1 MTKMMNPA
9 VMMAPNQRVGMLGG
23 TPLPTVTPQPS
34 NAPRQVAAR
43 PATTTMLRTAQPA
56 PNVPQTGLIGSEQAL
71 LGGQSAALGAML
83 SGNTLAASNLNKI
96 ADLQMPASQIGAA
109 PQIAG
114 AQIGSAPQVQSA
126 IIRAP
131 LGISQQYTQAAGS
144 AGYDPTKA
152 NAAIQQGIDPL
163 TGYSAQGGSA
173 NKLQADLSGANGQA
187 AQQAA
192 YAAYQSSPAMQYQME
207 QMQRATE
214 QSAAAR
220 GGLLGGNV
228 LQELQRN
235 ASGIAS
241 QDYQNQFNNLSQVT
255 NTGLQAAGQIGQ
267 LRGQQAGIL
276 GNLEAGKMSADAQ
289 LQAQKMGNEA
299 SIYGQ
304 QLGLQADLAARQFQG
319 DLSTNLQN
327 AQMQS
332 QNQLTQF
339 GADAQRNAQN
349 SELLAQNQLAQF
361 QADQVR
367 NAQNTQLKAD
377 AYSQLANL
385 AQANGLNTAGLF
397 TGTAQQVASG
407 RTQAGQA
414 IAQNANQAASNISN
428 MLAQN
433 GVAVSDMM
441 AKDISTVTDMIYQS
455 GMQEKVDAQ
464 QLAAILANISG
475 GQASTVAQGYSNIGA
490 ANAAGTLG
498 MGNALQGG
506 TEQLI
511 ASGVMS
517 APRGNIRANTPQG
530 GILGAGT
537 GSQYGAYA

>member
-1 MTKMMNPA
+1 M
-9 VMMAPNQRVGMLGG
+9 
-23 TPLPTVTPQPS
+23 LPTS
-34 NAPRQVAAR
+34 
-43 PATTTMLRTAQPA
+43 QPA

-71 LGGQSAALGAML
+71 LGGQSAALGAM
-83 SGNTLAASNLNKI
+83 SVGNTLATANLNNV
-96 ADLQMPASQIGAA
+96 ANLQIPQAQLGNA
-109 PQIAG
+109 PR
-114 AQIGSAPQVQSA
+114 VQSA
-126 IIRAP
+126 TIAAP

-144 AGYDPTKA
+144 AGFDPTKA
-152 NAAIQQGIDPL
+152 NAAIDQGVVPL
-163 TGYSAQGGSA
+163 TGYADQGNPA
-173 NKLQADLSGANGQA
+173 NKLQADLSGANGAAAQA
-187 AQQAA
+187 AAIASVQGNP
-192 YAAYQSSPAMQYQME
+192 YTE
-207 QMQRATE
+207 QMKLNAERSILQN
-214 QSAAAR
+214 SAAT
-220 GGLLGGNV
+220 GSLGGGNV
-228 LQELQRN
+228 LDQLYKN
-235 ASGIAS
+235 SASIFAE
-241 QDYQNQFNNLSQVT
+241 DYQNRFNNLGVVSDR
-255 NTGLQAAGQIGQ
+255 GLAAAGQIGQ

-304 QLGLQADLAARQFQG
+304 QLGLQSDLAARQFQG
-319 DLSTNLQN
+319 DLSTNQLN
-327 AQMQS
+327 AELEAQR
-332 QNQLTQF
+332 QLTQF
-339 GADAQRNAQN
+339 GADTQ
-349 SELLAQNQLAQF
+349 
-361 QADQVR
+361 R

-397 TGTAQQVASG
+397 TGTAQQVAAG

-455 GMQEKVDAQ
+455 GMQEKIDAQ
-464 QLAAILANISG
+464 QLATILANISG

-498 MGNALQGG
+498 MNSAIQSGAG
-506 TEQLI
+506 QLI
-511 ASGVMS
+511 ANSG
-517 APRGNIRANTPQG
+517 NTTATRSTTPAPQG
-530 GILGAGT
+530 GIIGSGT

>member
-1 MTKMMNPA
+1 MINPA
-9 VMMAPNQRVGMLGG
+9 MMAQNQRVGMLGG
-23 TPLPTVTPQPS
+23 TPLPTVTTAQQTSSAPQ
-34 NAPRQVAAR
+34 QVAPR
-43 PATTTMLRTAQPA
+43 PATTTMLPA
-56 PNVPQTGLIGSEQAL
+56 VQTTPNVPQTGLIGSEQAL
-71 LGGQSAALGAML
+71 LGGQSAALGAM
-83 SGNTLAASNLNKI
+83 SVGNTLATANLNNL
-96 ADLQMPASQIGAA
+96 ANLQIPQAQLGNA
-109 PQIAG
+109 PR
-114 AQIGSAPQVQSA
+114 VQSA
-126 IIRAP
+126 TIAAP

-152 NAAIQQGIDPL
+152 ISAIDQGVVPL
-163 TGYSAQGGSA
+163 TGYAEQGNSA

-192 YAAYQSSPAMQYQME
+192 YAVYQSSPAMQYQME

-214 QSAAAR
+214 QSAAAK
-220 GGLLGGNV
+220 GGVLGGNV
-228 LQELQRN
+228 LRELQRN
-235 ASGIAS
+235 AAGIAS

-255 NTGLQAAGQIGQ
+255 NTGLQAAGQVGQ

-276 GNLEAGKMSADAQ
+276 GSLESGKMSADAQ

-319 DLSTNLQN
+319 DLSTNQLN
-327 AQMQS
+327 AELEAQR
-332 QNQLTQF
+332 QLTQF
-339 GADAQRNAQN
+339 GADTQ
-349 SELLAQNQLAQF
+349 
-361 QADQVR
+361 R

-397 TGTAQQVASG
+397 TGTAQQIASG

-433 GVAVSDMM
+433 GIAVSDVM

-455 GMQEKVDAQ
+455 GMQEKIDAQ

-475 GQASTVAQGYSNIGA
+475 GQASTAAQGYSNIGA

-498 MGNALQGG
+498 MSNALQGG
-506 TEQLI
+506 TEQSI
-511 ASGVMS
+511 ASGVM
-517 APRGNIRANTPQG
+517 ATPRGNIRTNTPQG

>member
-1 MTKMMNPA
+1 MTKMINPMVMRAPPMSAQILGRGAVSPA
-9 VMMAPNQRVGMLGG
+9 VQPTQQMS
-23 TPLPTVTPQPS
+23 PTVMPQ
-34 NAPRQVAAR
+34 QVISM
-43 PATTTMLRTAQPA
+43 PAQETISAS
-56 PNVPQTGLIGSEQAL
+56 VPQTGLIGSEQAL
-71 LGGQSAALGAML
+71 LGGQSAGLGAM
-83 SGNTLAASNLNKI
+83 SAGNALATANLNNI
-96 ADLQMPASQIGAA
+96 ANLNIPSSQIGSA

-114 AQIGSAPQVQSA
+114 SVLGSAPQVQSA
-126 IIRAP
+126 TINAP
-131 LGISQQYTQAAGS
+131 LGISQQYTQNAAS
-144 AGYDPTKA
+144 AGFDPSKA
-152 NAAIQQGIDPL
+152 NAAIQQGVDPL
-163 TGYSAQGGSA
+163 TGYSDQGQSA

-207 QMQRATE
+207 QMQRSTE

-235 ASGIAS
+235 AAGIAS

-276 GNLEAGKMSADAQ
+276 GNLEAGRMSADAQ
-289 LQAQKMGNEA
+289 LQAQRMGNEA

-304 QLGLQADLAARQFQG
+304 QLGLQADLAGRQFQG

-327 AQMQS
+327 AQIQS

-349 SELLAQNQLAQF
+349 AELQAQNQAMQF
-361 QADQVR
+361 QADQAR

-385 AQANGLNTAGLF
+385 AQANGLNTAGLL
-397 TGTAQQVASG
+397 TGTAQQIASG

-414 IAQNANQAASNISN
+414 IAQNAQQAASSISN

-433 GVAVSDMM
+433 GIAVSDMM

-455 GMQEKVDAQ
+455 GMQDKIDSQ
-464 QLAAILANISG
+464 QLATILANISG
-475 GQASTVAQGYSNIGA
+475 GQASTLAQGYSNIGA

-498 MGNALQGG
+498 MGNAAQNAIGQIVANTG
-506 TEQLI
+506 
-511 ASGVMS
+511 ASTKATPS
-517 APRGNIRANTPQG
+517 APTQG
-530 GILGAGT
+530 GIIGSGT
-537 GSQYGAYA
+537 GSQYGAYV

>member
-1 MTKMMNPA
+1 MTSPA
-9 VMMAPNQRVGMLGG
+9 VMMAPNQRIQMLGG
-23 TPLPTVTPQPS
+23 ASSPISATVMPNQNVPQPTAMPAPKPYQQPVLTANPIVPQS
-34 NAPRQVAAR
+34 NAQ
-43 PATTTMLRTAQPA
+43 
-56 PNVPQTGLIGSEQAL
+56 VPQTGLIGSEQAL
-71 LGGQSAALGAML
+71 LGGQSAALGSMY
-83 SGNTLAASNLNKI
+83 SGNVLATSNLNKI
-96 ADLQMPASQIGAA
+96 ADLQTPA
-109 PQIAG
+109 
-114 AQIGSAPQVQSA
+114 AQIGNAPQVQSA
-126 IIRAP
+126 ALKAP
-131 LGISQQYTQAAGS
+131 LGISQQYTQTAGS
-144 AGYDPTKA
+144 AGYDPSKA

-163 TGYSAQGGSA
+163 TGYSAQGNSA

-220 GGLLGGNV
+220 GGLLSGNV

-304 QLGLQADLAARQFQG
+304 QLGLQADLAGRQFQG
-319 DLSTNLQN
+319 DLSASLQN
-327 AQMQS
+327 AQLQS
-332 QNQLTQF
+332 QNQGL
-339 GADAQRNAQN
+339 
-349 SELLAQNQLAQF
+349 QF
-361 QADQVR
+361 QADQAR
-367 NAQNTQLKAD
+367 NLQNTQLKAD

-385 AQANGLNTAGLF
+385 AQANGLNTAGLY
-397 TGTAQQVASG
+397 TGTAQQIAAG

-414 IAQNANQAASNISN
+414 IAQNANQSATNISN

-455 GMQEKVDAQ
+455 GMQEKIDAQ
-464 QLAAILANISG
+464 QLATILANISG

-498 MGNALQGG
+498 MSNALQGG

-511 ASGVMS
+511 ASGVL
-517 APRGNIRANTPQG
+517 G
-530 GILGAGT
+530 GKK
-537 GSQYGAYA
+537 